1 MLANESM
8 HIVSLALCIRCAQCI
23 ANIKSD
29 THPDLMDILDMD
41 GPDQNYYLDKIEQ
54 EFAWVTN
61 GTVRCCVGAIDG
73 VAIRIRRPLS
83 SDNGLFGRV
92 DRGA

>member
-29 THPDLMDILDMD
+29 THPDLMD

-61 GTVRCCVGAIDG
+61 GAVRGCVGAIDG

-92 DRGA
+92 YRGA

>member
-29 THPDLMDILDMD
+29 THPDLMD

-61 GTVRCCVGAIDG
+61 GTVRGCVGAIDG